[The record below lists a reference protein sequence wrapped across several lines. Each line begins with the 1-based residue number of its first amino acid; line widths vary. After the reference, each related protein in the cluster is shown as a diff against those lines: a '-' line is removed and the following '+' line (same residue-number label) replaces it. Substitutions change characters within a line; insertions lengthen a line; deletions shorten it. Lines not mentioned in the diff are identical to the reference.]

1 MEKNPLYAC
10 VFGASGYIGT
20 NLVPKLVA
28 QGYSVR
34 AVARNLKVL
43 KAHNWEGVELRA
55 ADALKPATLAA
66 ALEGM
71 DVAYYLVHSMAA
83 GKDFGRLDLQAAEN
97 FAQAAGESRISRIV
111 YLGGLV
117 PRAAESQHLVSR
129 QQTGDRLRQGP
140 VPVTEIRAG
149 IIVGPGSAAFEV
161 MRDLVNYLPVM
172 LTPRWV
178 KSKSPPIA
186 LENLLQYLA
195 RIPEIAGT
203 EGKVFEAA
211 GPEHLS
217 YEEMMKQYGEFV
229 NKRPII
235 IPVPVLTPKL
245 SSYWLRFVTA
255 VPTNIA
261 RALIEGLKYDI
272 GADGS
277 ALQEL
282 IPQQLVNFRESVRV
296 ALEAE
301 RRDTTAS
308 RWMEEVTMF
317 RDDNPKYSYNAKKA
331 SGSAVT
337 HASPEAVWHEVASI
351 GGENRYY
358 YLNMLWSLRETI
370 DWMVGGPGLRRG
382 RRHPNEVRLGD
393 VIDSWRVVGVEPGRT
408 LTLCFGM
415 KAPGAG
421 VLEFEITP
429 ESDGATRVTAT
440 AYWHPAGIW
449 GLLYWYSLIPFHQ
462 IIFDG
467 MTGAIAE
474 RAEAKQNT

>member
-1 MEKNPLYAC
+1 MKDHHPHVC

-28 QGYSVR
+28 QGYAVR
-34 AVARNLKVL
+34 AVARNLQVL
-43 KAHNWEGVELRA
+43 KGRNWEGVELRA
-55 ADALKPATLAA
+55 ADALKPDTLVK
-66 ALEGM
+66 ALEGVE
-71 DVAYYLVHSMAA
+71 VAYYLVHSMAA
-83 GKDFGRLDLQAAEN
+83 GRNFARLDLEAAEN
-97 FAQAAGESRISRIV
+97 FARAAAESGVSRIV

-117 PRAAESQHLVSR
+117 PRGAESQHLVSR

-172 LTPRWV
+172 ITPRWV
-178 KSKSPPIA
+178 KSESPPIA
-186 LENLLQYLA
+186 LDNLLEYLA
-195 RIPEIAGT
+195 RIPQTAGT

-211 GPEHLS
+211 GPETLS
-217 YEEMMKQYGEFV
+217 YEEMMRQYGEFV

-272 GADGS
+272 SADGS
-277 ALQEL
+277 ALQQL
-282 IPQQLVNFRESVRV
+282 IPQHLLDFRESVRA

-301 RRDTTAS
+301 REHTTAS
-308 RWMEEVTMF
+308 RWVEGVTMF
-317 RDDNPKYSYNAKKA
+317 RADNPKYSYNAKKA

-358 YLNMLWSLRETI
+358 YLNMLWTLRETM
-370 DWMVGGPGLRRG
+370 DWMLGGPGLRRG
-382 RRHPNEVRLGD
+382 RRHPTELRLGD
-393 VIDSWRVVGVEPGRT
+393 VIDSWRVVGLQPGRT
-408 LTLCFGM
+408 LTLFFGM

-421 VLEFEITP
+421 VLEFEINP

-440 AYWHPAGIW
+440 AYWHPAGVW
-449 GLLYWYSLIPFHQ
+449 GLLYWYSLVPFHQ
-462 IIFDG
+462 VIFDG
-467 MTGAIAE
+467 MTRAIVE
-474 RAEAKQNT
+474 RAEAQQKS